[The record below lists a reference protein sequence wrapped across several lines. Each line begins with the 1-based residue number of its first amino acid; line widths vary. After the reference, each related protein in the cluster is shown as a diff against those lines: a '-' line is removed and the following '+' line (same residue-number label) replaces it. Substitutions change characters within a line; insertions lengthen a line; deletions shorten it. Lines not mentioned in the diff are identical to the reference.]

1 MNKRFYLFI
10 LFISRLRESEH
21 DIETLQ
27 KTNSELAAS
36 LDFVCN
42 KMDEFQKVS
51 STNDD
56 MFRRLRSIEDDCIMT
71 RNRVDVLD
79 NKSRNKNIRII
90 NIKENDNENQEQL
103 RFKVDS
109 IIKQTGTQCCSVAA
123 FRVGNPRQ
131 SAGGSGPKP
140 RPIIATLSSE
150 QDRSNVL
157 RSAYKLKN
165 MNEGI
170 YIQDDVCL
178 NTVLERQKQM
188 DEFRRL
194 KTQYQT
200 VYFRGHTLKYK
211 GRKQPQQQQHF
222 NRHVNADFP
231 RISQHQHRQLKPLNK
246 QQQQIQLQ
254 QQQQQ
259 NNNTNRHA
267 SVGSTGDNSK
277 KSQLDSQGKQSSQQ
291 HRRGVHHQ
299 QQQAK
304 AEQVDH
310 PQPAAPAVDAGKG
323 SSDVSC
329 SSSGRS
335 GICGRDAFEESSEIN
350 QSKACG
356 SEPNEAVSVKERPRR
371 SPRECRPK
379 THQYGEVVL

>member
-1 MNKRFYLFI
+1 
-10 LFISRLRESEH
+10 
-21 DIETLQ
+21 
-27 KTNSELAAS
+27 
-36 LDFVCN
+36 
-42 KMDEFQKVS
+42 
-51 STNDD
+51 
-56 MFRRLRSIEDDCIMT
+56 
-71 RNRVDVLD
+71 
-79 NKSRNKNIRII
+79 
-90 NIKENDNENQEQL
+90 
-103 RFKVDS
+103 
-109 IIKQTGTQCCSVAA
+109 
-123 FRVGNPRQ
+123 
-131 SAGGSGPKP
+131 
-140 RPIIATLSSE
+140 
-150 QDRSNVL
+150 
-157 RSAYKLKN
+157 
-165 MNEGI
+165 
-170 YIQDDVCL
+170 
-178 NTVLERQKQM
+178 M

-254 QQQQQ
+254 QQQQ

-299 QQQAK
+299 QQPAK
-304 AEQVDH
+304 AEQVDDH

-329 SSSGRS
+329 SSSDRS
-335 GICGRDAFEESSEIN
+335 GICGRDAFQESSEIN